1 MVRRTRG
8 TGETPKDKAADKPEP
23 IDASALAPGSNTG
36 ADATLLS
43 FVERFE
49 RLAEEKSGLVDDMS
63 EVMAEAKSHGFDTK
77 IMRQAIRRRAMD
89 PADREEGDSLLDI
102 YETALDRAGKNA
114 RQQSVD
120 EGGA

>member
-1 MVRRTRG
+1 MVRRTHG
-8 TGETPKDKAADKPEP
+8 TGETPAADKPEP

-49 RLAEEKSGLVDDMS
+49 RLAEEKSGLADDMT

-89 PADREEGDSLLDI
+89 AADRQEGDAILDL

-114 RQQSVD
+114 RQQSMD
-120 EGGA
+120 DGA

>member
-1 MVRRTRG
+1 MVRRTHG
-8 TGETPKDKAADKPEP
+8 TGELPEDKDVTMGDQRA
-23 IDASALAPGSNTG
+23 ALAPGSNTG

-49 RLAEEKSGLVDDMS
+49 RLAEEKAGLADDMS

-77 IMRQAIRRRAMD
+77 IMRKAIARRAMD
-89 PADREEGDSLLDI
+89 PAARMEGDSLLGV
-102 YETALDRAGKNA
+102 YEEALDRAGKNA

-120 EGGA
+120 EGSE

>member
-1 MVRRTRG
+1 MFRRTHG
-8 TGETPKDKAADKPEP
+8 TGETPAADKPEP

-49 RLAEEKSGLVDDMS
+49 RLAEEKSGLADDMK
-63 EVMAEAKSHGFDTK
+63 EVMGEAKSRGFDTK

-89 PADREEGDSLLDI
+89 PADRATMDDLLDT
-102 YETALDRAGKNA
+102 YETALERAGKNA

-120 EGGA
+120 DGA